1 MYEYDSRV
9 RLSEVDQHQRMTLN
23 AVLNYFQDCSS
34 FHSEDL
40 GVGIEYLNEH
50 NRMWVLRSWKIVVDR
65 YPYMGEQIK
74 VGTWPYEFGRMTGR
88 RNFRLLDNQ
97 GKMAAKEDR
106 GKSFRSIYT
115 GAGTGYG
122 FRRRKDPLTGA
133 DGEQRCI

>member
-50 NRMWVLRSWKIVVDR
+50 NRMWVLR
-65 YPYMGEQIK
+65 
-74 VGTWPYEFGRMTGR
+74 
-88 RNFRLLDNQ
+88 
-97 GKMAAKEDR
+97 
-106 GKSFRSIYT
+106 
-115 GAGTGYG
+115 
-122 FRRRKDPLTGA
+122 
-133 DGEQRCI
+133 

>member
-1 MYEYDSRV
+1 MVEIFGSCGYNKKEHEQEARNMYEYDSRV

-40 GVGIEYLNEH
+40 GVGIEYLNDGYRAH
-50 NRMWVLRSWKIVVDR
+50 
-65 YPYMGEQIK
+65 
-74 VGTWPYEFGRMTGR
+74 
-88 RNFRLLDNQ
+88 
-97 GKMAAKEDR
+97 AANEDR
-106 GKSFRSIYT
+106 GKSLRSIYT
-115 GAGTGYG
+115 GAGTEYG

>member
-97 GKMAAKEDR
+97 GKMALMR
-106 GKSFRSIYT
+106 ILN
-115 GAGTGYG
+115 GY
-122 FRRRKDPLTGA
+122 
-133 DGEQRCI
+133 